1 MTNENNQEEKWEF
14 GSFEWCQFAAE
25 TGVRLI
31 EEANL
36 DLSQYEWAFSEEYT
50 HAPERLLGGREKA
63 GYQFM
68 IKDGKISG
76 SAVLTEECLA
86 IPGFHATIEWAMIAH
101 PSAVIYGR
109 EGQQQRSVDATK
121 LSKDLEAAGR
131 KSEKGIMS
139 NPSDPLFP
147 AALGAALGKDGEKG
161 GGLHNL
167 TAYKLKRSPELEGMP
182 ETPVTLV
189 PDFARMTDEQ
199 KERFIKLIGG

>member
-1 MTNENNQEEKWEF
+1 LTNENNQEEKWEF
-14 GSFEWCQFAAE
+14 GSLEWCQFAGE
-25 TGVRLI
+25 LGVRLL

-36 DLSQYEWAFSEEYT
+36 DLSNIEWAFSEEYT
-50 HAPERLLGGREKA
+50 HAPERLLRGREKA

-101 PSAVIYGR
+101 PSAVIYSR
-109 EGQQQRSVDATK
+109 EGQQKRSVDAAK
-121 LSKDLEAAGR
+121 LNEDLEAAGR
-131 KSEKGIMS
+131 SSEKGIMS
-139 NPSDPLFP
+139 NPSDPMFP
-147 AALGAALGKDGEKG
+147 AALGAALGKDADKG

-167 TAYKLKRSPELEGMP
+167 TAKKLKRSPELESMP
-182 ETPVTLV
+182 ETETLV
-189 PDFARMTDEQ
+189 PDFSKMTDEQ